1 MTKAVVA
8 VWRINACVF
17 TAAVIDET
25 FVYYAG
31 YNQRISAS
39 LKKPTHLTNVDI
51 VRPTTTTTTRQWNI
65 AFAGL
70 ARIPCTQNSSD
81 YYTTEPTDWL
91 GRTSPK

>member
-39 LKKPTHLTNVDI
+39 LKKANAPYKCRYRKTNNNNNNNNK
-51 VRPTTTTTTRQWNI
+51 TMEY
-65 AFAGL
+65 
-70 ARIPCTQNSSD
+70 RIRRLGPHPL
-81 YYTTEPTDWL
+81 YTEL
-91 GRTSPK
+91 V